1 MDNQNRVIIN
11 ENDGLNNFLSKLYG
25 YMALAVGVSAI
36 TSFLTLTVFQE
47 SVFGFMA
54 ENRWSIW
61 ALFIVQLVVVLNIN
75 VKASRA
81 PFVTFALLMGYSVLE
96 GVTLSLIISMYSVGN
111 IIAAFAASSAVFV
124 TMTILGN
131 VTKRDL
137 TKLGTQALAALVGLI
152 VASFVNLFLQSE
164 LINYVFSYVAVIIFT
179 ILTAWDTQKL
189 RQIFLQR
196 NSDVSVPNLAMTGA
210 LMLYL
215 DFINLFISFL
225 RIFGYGGRD

>member
-1 MDNQNRVIIN
+1 MNQEEKEMDNQNRVIIN

-81 PFVTFALLMGYSVLE
+81 PFVTFALLMG
-96 GVTLSLIISMYSVGN
+96 
-111 IIAAFAASSAVFV
+111 
-124 TMTILGN
+124 
-131 VTKRDL
+131 
-137 TKLGTQALAALVGLI
+137 
-152 VASFVNLFLQSE
+152 
-164 LINYVFSYVAVIIFT
+164 
-179 ILTAWDTQKL
+179 
-189 RQIFLQR
+189 
-196 NSDVSVPNLAMTGA
+196 
-210 LMLYL
+210 
-215 DFINLFISFL
+215 
-225 RIFGYGGRD
+225 